1 MLVQQ
6 RPSGWYIR
14 LVCPTDLR
22 GRLGLREV
30 VRSLRTKSH
39 REAVR
44 RSYPL
49 EFAIRLAFD
58 EARRDPMVDRK
69 KLNELVDRLADV
81 AVDRVESTLTI
92 RSQVAPDPARAYA
105 DALQRRL
112 QPSAEV
118 SPSPV
123 PAANEGPRLSASVE
137 SYCALK
143 VSQKAWTERTEE
155 MHRGMYAELVSILG
169 DPPVASITKADLL
182 TYQQAIAKLPISAA
196 KRWPGLDTRQVLD
209 ETAALDVP
217 RLSPKS
223 QNKRLVAVKSLFGWM
238 ALADVVERD
247 PSVVLQ
253 AVPEG
258 RPEDARLPLSNE
270 EVRAFIAK
278 CEEQG
283 TEAAHRWLPKIAAYG
298 GLRLDEA
305 GQLQRDDVVQVDGIW
320 CFKIEA
326 GEGRKIKTAN
336 AARLVPIHS
345 AILGD
350 LLAYREGRPKGNLW
364 GLTKGKT
371 GYTAN
376 VGKWFARR
384 LDKIVDDRRKTFH
397 SMRHTIATALKT
409 QGVEEYLIA
418 QLLGHANASITS
430 GRYGKN
436 VPVATL
442 RDVVER
448 IAYHSPTP
456 KDATSP

>member
-22 GRLGLREV
+22 DRLGLREV

-49 EFAIRLAFD
+49 EFAIRFAFD

-69 KLNELVDRLADV
+69 KLNELVDALA
-81 AVDRVESTLTI
+81 RVESSLAI
-92 RSQVAPDPARAYA
+92 GPRVAPDPARAFA
-105 DALQRRL
+105 EAVQRRL
-112 QPSAEV
+112 SV
-118 SPSPV
+118 STAAPSPA
-123 PAANEGPRLSASVE
+123 PQPLQRPRLSESVDA
-137 SYCALK
+137 YCALK
-143 VSQKAWTERTEE
+143 VSHKAWTERTEE
-155 MHRGMYAELVSILG
+155 MHRAMYAELVAILS
-169 DPPVASITKADLL
+169 DPPAAAISKADLL
-182 TYQQAIAKLPISAA
+182 AYQQAIAKLPVSAA
-196 KRWPGLDTRQVLD
+196 RRWTGLDAKQVLD
-209 ETAALDVP
+209 KTAALDVP
-217 RLSPKS
+217 RLSAKS

-238 ALADVVERD
+238 ALADIIERD

-258 RPEDARLPLSNE
+258 RPEDARLPLSND
-270 EVRAFIAK
+270 EVVAFIAK
-278 CEEQG
+278 CEESG
-283 TEAAHRWLPKIAAYG
+283 TEAAHPWLPKVCAYG

-305 GQLQRDDVVQVDGIW
+305 GQLQRDDIVQVDGVW
-320 CFKIEA
+320 CYRITA
-326 GEGRKIKTAN
+326 GDGRKIKTRN
-336 AARLVPIHS
+336 AARLIPIHS

-350 LLAYREGRPKGNLW
+350 VLAYREARPKGNLW

-384 LDKIVDDRRKTFH
+384 LDTIVDDRRKTFH
-397 SMRHTIATALKT
+397 SLRHTIATALKT

-436 VPVATL
+436 VPPVAL

-448 IAYHSPTP
+448 IAY
-456 KDATSP
+456 